1 MNLLQIVAVNKKKK
15 KKHGKKGNEQLGKK
29 SPTNCKKER
38 KKKIEN
44 YLKRQTREKLDL

>member
-15 KKHGKKGNEQLGKK
+15 KKNMGKKAMSNLVRNLSQIVKK
-29 SPTNCKKER
+29 DT
-38 KKKIEN
+38 EN